1 MTSTVPAVAFKMGI
15 GMQHQLNTLEVNGRW
30 DEPGV
35 RVRYCTL
42 LIQTETYG
50 PMLWGLGEF
59 Q

>member
-1 MTSTVPAVAFKMGI
+1 MTYTVPAGAFKMGI